1 MEIIYMNNI
10 NVVQKIMA
18 FRKGAGLTS
27 KHLAE
32 IADTTPS
39 MLSKIEQWI
48 TNPPLQTLKLISVA
62 LNILLLNFF
71 LEGTNTEELV
81 VRANQR

>member
-1 MEIIYMNNI
+1 MNNI

-48 TNPPLQTLKLISVA
+48 TGIGFNQSATSNRFISSKT
-62 LNILLLNFF
+62 ISK
-71 LEGTNTEELV
+71 
-81 VRANQR
+81 